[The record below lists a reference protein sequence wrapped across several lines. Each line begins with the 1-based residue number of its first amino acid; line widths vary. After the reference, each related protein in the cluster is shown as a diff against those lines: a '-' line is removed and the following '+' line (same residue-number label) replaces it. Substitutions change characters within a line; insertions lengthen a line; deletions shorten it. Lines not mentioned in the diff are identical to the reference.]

1 MNKESYDQ
9 VGTISILLNERLD
22 ELKQAQKEKESILEW
37 IDTLTKQGLLE
48 ESANIIRNTMNNNLV
63 KFQTIIARIEEIKRL
78 FGGQND

>member
-48 ESANIIRNTMNNNLV
+48 ESANIIRNTMNKNLV
-63 KFQTIIARIEEIKRL
+63 KFQTIIARIEEIRKL
-78 FGGQND
+78 CGGQNE